1 MFKKENSPKN
11 GSKHNHNKQRL
22 LSFEINVPIVIAV
35 IALLYLG
42 YAGHQENMKNSR
54 KLNELLVKYEKTL
67 DTAIANDATSLKN
80 YRKNVEMVLADLSP
94 QEKAILETA
103 LKLSQQESD

>member
-1 MFKKENSPKN
+1 MLKRANSSQKDNDQNIYKK
-11 GSKHNHNKQRL
+11 RL

-35 IALLYLG
+35 IGLLYLG

-67 DTAIANDATSLKN
+67 DTAIANDANSLKN
-80 YRKNVEMVLADLSP
+80 YRKNVEKVLADLSP

-103 LKLSQQESD
+103 LRLSQQEAD